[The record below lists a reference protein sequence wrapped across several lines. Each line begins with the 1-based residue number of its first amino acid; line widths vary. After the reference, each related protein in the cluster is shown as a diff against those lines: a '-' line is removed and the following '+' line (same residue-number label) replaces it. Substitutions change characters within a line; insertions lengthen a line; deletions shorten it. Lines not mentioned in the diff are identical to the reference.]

1 MKLHPEIENN
11 IVLVGAVVF
20 ILIIM
25 IARIALGVTEG
36 TPPTPPPV
44 AAPLGIPDH
53 NTPPP

>member
-11 IVLVGAVVF
+11 IVLVGAVAFV
-20 ILIIM
+20 LIVM
-25 IARIALGVTEG
+25 IARIIVGVAEG

-44 AAPLGIPDH
+44 AAPLVIPDH